1 MTSILKADT
10 IQDTDGNNIINE
22 SGNTITIGAS
32 GDTTNIVGTLQNNG
46 AAVGGVNTPNFH
58 VTRSGNQSISNNTAT
73 KIQFNAETY
82 DTANAFDS
90 STNYRYT
97 PQTSGKYYLYA
108 HIYIANGSSAT
119 MTEYAINIYKNG
131 SSIAVSS
138 LDHRTSGLGYNFA
151 VPLVTVVESNG
162 STDYFEVFAN
172 VNWGGGSQNIKGAAN
187 QTFFGGYKLIE

>member
-22 SGNTITIGAS
+22 NSNTITIDAS
-32 GDTTNIVGTLQNNG
+32 GDTTNIIGTLQNNG
-46 AAVGGVNTPNFH
+46 SAVGGTNTPNFH
-58 VTRSGNQSISNNTAT
+58 VTRSGDQSISNNTAT

-119 MTEYAINIYKNG
+119 MTEYAVNIYKNG
-131 SSIAVSS
+131 SKIAGNS
-138 LDHRTSGLGYNFA
+138 LDHRTSGLGYNFM
-151 VPLVTVVESNG
+151 VPVSTVVESNG
-162 STDYFEVFAN
+162 SSDYFEVFAN